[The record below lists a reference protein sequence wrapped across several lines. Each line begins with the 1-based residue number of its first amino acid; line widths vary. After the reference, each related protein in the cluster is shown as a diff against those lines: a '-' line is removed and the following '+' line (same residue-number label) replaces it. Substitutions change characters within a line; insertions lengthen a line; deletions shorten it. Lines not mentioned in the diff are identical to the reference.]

1 MTPEQ
6 PPLTKQDLREAL
18 DAAIQPVVARL
29 DAITVRQD
37 ASDSRLDAAV
47 QTLTARLDAADGRLD
62 AAVQTLTARQEASM
76 EAFAHNLSDLRRE
89 LMEYLRRIE
98 NRTERTEINV
108 SALLMTTAGMSK
120 SLSVL
125 ERSDGQTA
133 TTQAAQQ
140 RAIDDLYAVG

>member
-37 ASDSRLDAAV
+37 ASDGRLDAAIQPV
-47 QTLTARLDAADGRLD
+47 VARLDAITVRQAASDGRLD

-76 EAFAHNLSDLRRE
+76 EAFTHNLSDLRRE

-108 SALLMTTAGMSK
+108 SALLMETAGMSK

-125 ERSDGQTA
+125 ERSDG
-133 TTQAAQQ
+133 
-140 RAIDDLYAVG
+140 